1 MKEFCLHTW
10 PSQLCSAKRSYLE
23 AFKNFRN
30 MLEHRPKVRFDGIYI
45 CKHIY
50 YRKGLSEY
58 SETNPIH
65 EVISYRYIRFCRSGT
80 AISTQTV
87 IPPKKAFPRIRQHLL
102 NKEDTPLIF
111 KTPKEMQ
118 QQG

>member
-1 MKEFCLHTW
+1 
-10 PSQLCSAKRSYLE
+10 
-23 AFKNFRN
+23 
-30 MLEHRPKVRFDGIYI
+30 MLQFRPKVRFDGIYL

-58 SETNPIH
+58 SENNPIH
-65 EVISYRYIRFCRSGT
+65 EVISYRYVRFYRSGT

-102 NKEDTPLIF
+102 NKNETLLIL

-118 QQG
+118 Q